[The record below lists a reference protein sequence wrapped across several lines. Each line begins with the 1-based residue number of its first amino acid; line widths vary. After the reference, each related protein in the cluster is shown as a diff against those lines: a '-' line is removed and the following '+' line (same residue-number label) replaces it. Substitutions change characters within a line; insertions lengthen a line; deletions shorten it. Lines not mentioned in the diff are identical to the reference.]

1 MCVFDSGFRL
11 QNGVAVNYYLMYYF
25 VNYYLTEAF
34 VMARTSLSIP
44 DNVLS
49 DLTYVSSRMGVS
61 KSALVTEILVENLH
75 DLKVMFEGLPPDPD
89 FSDESVQM
97 RLRGAS
103 IEVVKDRI
111 KGAKGLLNG
120 DDLFSNM

>member
-1 MCVFDSGFRL
+1 
-11 QNGVAVNYYLMYYF
+11 
-25 VNYYLTEAF
+25 
-34 VMARTSLSIP
+34 MARTSLSIP

-49 DLTYVSSRMGVS
+49 DLTFVSSRMGVS
-61 KSALVTEILVENLH
+61 KSALITEILVENLQ
-75 DLKVMFEGLPPDPD
+75 DLKTMFEGLPPDPD
-89 FSDESVQM
+89 FTDELVLK

-120 DDLFSNM
+120 DDLFSNL